1 MKNVHYILYTCYF
14 GLGRFLFVLIA
25 LVSISLLPSL
35 QSKGGG
41 MRDMEEIKKT
51 KAREIVLLLRFNEVM
66 ARERNR

>member
-1 MKNVHYILYTCYF
+1 MLFWPWPIPFCSYC
-14 GLGRFLFVLIA
+14 LGFHISSSL
-25 LVSISLLPSL
+25 SPSLLAK
-35 QSKGGG
+35 QGGG